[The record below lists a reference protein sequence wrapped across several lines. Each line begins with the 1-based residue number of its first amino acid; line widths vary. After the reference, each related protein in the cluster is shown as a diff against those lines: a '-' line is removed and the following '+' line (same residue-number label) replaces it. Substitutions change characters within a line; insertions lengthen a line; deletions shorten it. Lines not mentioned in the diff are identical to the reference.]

1 MLRFSLVTAAAVLGV
16 SAVATESP
24 KGRIPPRPH
33 DPEALV
39 AMAGALVDT
48 DWARAQS
55 LYGRACDGGSAD
67 ACYYTG
73 LASLLGANGPKDV
86 PRAARRLEKACDLGQ
101 ADACVELAS
110 VYEPGDPARAEFLFA
125 KAARL
130 TAIGCEAGE
139 LRRCGGLAWLHTEG
153 RGVRRDLVEAARL
166 LQKGCDGGEIVL
178 CRRLGNV
185 YARGDGVAKDAARAT
200 ELLQRACSAGL
211 REACQDIKR
220 LRWAAISLV
229 QSH

>member
-1 MLRFSLVTAAAVLGV
+1 MLRVSLVTAAAVLGV

-24 KGRIPPRPH
+24 KGQSPPP
-33 DPEALV
+33 PEALV
-39 AMAGALVDT
+39 AMAGTLVDT
-48 DWARAQS
+48 NWARAQA
-55 LYGRACDGGSAD
+55 LYGQAD

-73 LASLLGANGPKDV
+73 LASLLGADGPKDV
-86 PRAARRLEKACDLGQ
+86 PRAARLLQRACDLGQ

-110 VYEPGDPARAEFLFA
+110 VYEAREPARAEALFA

-139 LRRCGGLAWLHTEG
+139 MRRCGGLAWLYTRG
-153 RGVRRDLVEAARL
+153 RGVPHDLAEAARL
-166 LQKGCDGGEIVL
+166 LQKGCDGGELIL

-185 YARGDGVAKDAARAT
+185 YVRGDGVSRDSARAT
-200 ELLQRACSAGL
+200 ELFQRACSGGL

-220 LRWAAISLV
+220 QRWAAISPV
-229 QSH
+229 RSY